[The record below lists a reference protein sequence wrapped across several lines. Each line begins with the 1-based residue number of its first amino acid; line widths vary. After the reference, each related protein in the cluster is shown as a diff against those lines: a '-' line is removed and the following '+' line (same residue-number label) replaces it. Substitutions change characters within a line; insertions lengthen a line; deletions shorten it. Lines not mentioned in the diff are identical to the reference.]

1 MTGEAPAAYE
11 FLEQALREQDVG
23 DELAV
28 WLETLAA
35 ETAATLGADDAAL
48 DHYRAAIALR
58 VPPSIYLLTAYA
70 DGLLRAGRAADV
82 VDLLESAPP
91 ADPIL
96 LRLALAQKRAGES
109 SDGNVERLRYRLEL
123 ALQGVESTHAREAA
137 YFALNLLDRPELAL
151 ERALAN
157 WQTQREPIDAR
168 LVLEAALAAGRAEDA
183 RPVVDW
189 LAASNVRHAE
199 LDGLV
204 ARLAP

>member
-1 MTGEAPAAYE
+1 
-11 FLEQALREQDVG
+11 
-23 DELAV
+23 V

-35 ETAATLGADDAAL
+35 ETAETLGADDAAL
-48 DHYRAAIALR
+48 EHYRAALAR
-58 VPPSIYLLTAYA
+58 RAPPSIYLLTAYA
-70 DGLLRAGRAADV
+70 DALLRAGRAGDV

-91 ADPIL
+91 ADPVL

-109 SDGNVERLRYRLEL
+109 SDAIIDRLRYRLEL
-123 ALQGVESTHAREAA
+123 ALQGVEAAHAREAA
-137 YFALNLLDRPELAL
+137 YFALNLLDLPELAL

-168 LVLEAALAAGRAEDA
+168 LVLEAALGAGRADDA

-189 LAASNVRHAE
+189 LAESNVRHAE
-199 LDGLV
+199 LDRLV